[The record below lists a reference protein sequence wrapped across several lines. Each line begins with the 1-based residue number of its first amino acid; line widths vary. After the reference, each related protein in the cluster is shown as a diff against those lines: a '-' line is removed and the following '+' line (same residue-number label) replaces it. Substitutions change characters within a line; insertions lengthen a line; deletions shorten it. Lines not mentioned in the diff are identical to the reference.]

1 MDIIG
6 RSYLLI
12 TSGSE
17 MVKRNSPLFPS
28 GIFYSHI
35 MKHVLQYNLK
45 KLLFDQVLTH
55 LVSQQFQ
62 DTGMMEVT
70 AWKMQRED

>member
-17 MVKRNSPLFPS
+17 MVKRNSFLLPS
-28 GIFYSHI
+28 GIFNSHI

>member
-1 MDIIG
+1 
-6 RSYLLI
+6 
-12 TSGSE
+12 
-17 MVKRNSPLFPS
+17 
-28 GIFYSHI
+28 

>member
-1 MDIIG
+1 MD
-6 RSYLLI
+6 
-12 TSGSE
+12 
-17 MVKRNSPLFPS
+17 KRNSPLFPS
-28 GIFYSHI
+28 GIFNSHI